1 LSLHNIEIF
10 EGLSA
15 LDQARLLGL
24 MEKSNFPAGSIL
36 FRQGDESDGMY
47 VIQSGKVEIYTQTG
61 GNNTNV
67 LALLRDGECFGE
79 MALLTGEP
87 RTAFA
92 RALTDLTLFKIGTE
106 LFQQKILS
114 EKNTIS
120 FTLSRLLC
128 RRLSQANTALQA
140 TKSSQ
145 LQIINALIEPLPALF
160 RKALLSTALM
170 PVHSLEFLA
179 EYYGLPDFASK
190 ITGYTLS
197 NPYLVRL
204 NDSNDELL
212 IDPSACRIFAQIYMV
227 ETEPAESDLFIEKAA
242 KYYLSKKMLPAA
254 VETYAANGLWQMA
267 CDTAI
272 DLETEMSV
280 SSGLRKNII
289 RCFEKCP
296 EEFLFKNFDFFLIL
310 LDIYHDEDAPSGLIK
325 VESALSNAKDFFA
338 GHQTTQL
345 YQHAARFCRKM
356 GFVQKSLE
364 YLNLTFSLS
373 PAQNDPLVQMGHTAV
388 IDALREGNQ
397 ARAFQLAKQNVESTW
412 KIFLAEKAGL
422 WFGRSK
428 TVHLLSLILAGLC
441 LLYFNAA
448 EPFEG
453 LDEKGMTFVGFS
465 ISAVILWSIEVIPA
479 YLVALLMAMC
489 WVLFGLVD
497 AETALSGFSN
507 SIWLFTVGVLGLS
520 AAISKSGLL
529 YRLSLQILRFFPPS
543 YRGQMAGLSVC
554 GLILS
559 PLIPSAIAKVALT
572 SPLALGISESMGF
585 ADQSKGSA
593 GLGFTALIFSGLF
606 IPFFLTA
613 SYVNFMVLGM
623 IPGEYISWLEWF
635 WWSMPLMI
643 FFSVCMFGVISL
655 LFRPENLPKQP
666 SKQLLKDQLA
676 TLGTMTRQELVTLSV
691 LTGVITLLILQPWH
705 NIGGVWIVISGFAM
719 LVIFGLLDK
728 NTLKTG
734 IDWAFLLYIGIIF
747 AFASTAS
754 RLGVTPWIAGI
765 LTDLLKPFTASPYT
779 FLPTLA
785 VMVYLASFIVTG
797 SPLVILLVLSLLPM
811 AKQVGVHPWLIV
823 FVILLSYN
831 PFFFSYQSAIYLTA
845 YYGTDEK
852 AFTHRQG
859 RTVAIYY
866 ALISILGIII
876 SIPFWESIGLIK

>member
-1 LSLHNIEIF
+1 MSLHNIEIF

-36 FRQGDESDGMY
+36 FKQGDESDGMY

-61 GNNTNV
+61 GNITNV
-67 LALLRDGECFGE
+67 LALLQDGECFGE

-87 RTAFA
+87 RTASA
-92 RALTDLTLFKIGTE
+92 RAFTDLTLFKIGTE
-106 LFQQKILS
+106 LFQHKILS

-120 FTLSRLLC
+120 YTLSRLLC
-128 RRLSQANTALQA
+128 QRLAQTNTALQA

-145 LQIINALIEPLPALF
+145 LQIVNALIEHFPALF
-160 RKALLSTALM
+160 RKALLSAALM
-170 PVHSLEFLA
+170 PVPSLDFLI
-179 EYYGLPDFASK
+179 EYYGIPDFASK
-190 ITGYTLS
+190 IASYTLS
-197 NPYLVRL
+197 NPYLVRIS
-204 NDSNDELL
+204 DSNDELL
-212 IDPSACRIFAQIYMV
+212 IDPSACRIFAQMYIV
-227 ETEPAESDLFIEKAA
+227 ETESTESDLFIEKAA
-242 KYYLSKKMLPAA
+242 EYYISKKMLPAA
-254 VETYAANGLWQMA
+254 VEMYATNNFWQMA
-267 CDTAI
+267 CDTATDI
-272 DLETEMSV
+272 EAEMSAN
-280 SSGLRKNII
+280 SGLRKKII

-296 EEFLFKNFDFFLIL
+296 EELLIKNFDFFLIL
-310 LDIYHDEDAPSGLIK
+310 LDILLEEDAPSGLNK
-325 VESALSNAKDFFA
+325 VESTLGNSKDFFTW
-338 GHQTTQL
+338 HQKTQL
-345 YQHAARFCRKM
+345 YKHAARFCRKM
-356 GFVQKSLE
+356 GYVQKSME

-373 PAQNDPLVQMGHTAV
+373 PVQNDPLVQMGHTAV

-397 ARAFQLAKQNVESTW
+397 DRAFQLAKQNVESTW
-412 KIFLAEKAGL
+412 KISLAEKTGL
-422 WFGRSK
+422 WFGKSK
-428 TVHLLSLILAGLC
+428 IVHLLSLILACLC
-441 LLYFNAA
+441 LFYFHAA

-453 LDEKGMTFVGFS
+453 LDEKSMLFIGLS

-507 SIWLFTVGVLGLS
+507 PIWLFTVGVLGLS

-543 YRGQMAGLSVC
+543 YRGQIAGLSVC

-623 IPGEYISWLEWF
+623 LPGEYISWLEWF

-643 FFSVCMFGVISL
+643 FFSVCMFGVIIL
-655 LFRPENLPKQP
+655 LFSPENLPKNQ
-666 SKQLLKDQLA
+666 SKQLLKDQLT
-676 TLGTMTRQELVTLSV
+676 TLGSMTRQEIITLSV
-691 LTGVITLLILQPWH
+691 LTGVITLLILQPLH

-734 IDWAFLLYIGIIF
+734 IDWAFLLYVGIIF
-747 AFASTAS
+747 AFADTAS

-779 FLPTLA
+779 FLPALA

-797 SPLVILLVLSLLPM
+797 SPLVILLILSLLPM
-811 AKQVGVHPWLIV
+811 ANQVGIHPWLIA

-845 YYGTDEK
+845 YYCTDEK

-866 ALISILGIII
+866 ALITIVGIII
-876 SIPFWESIGLIK
+876 SIPFWETIGLIK